1 MRRRNILALLMA
13 AALCLCLLAGCG
25 SAETTDSTGTS
36 ITEATTIAD
45 LKGMKIAAQAG
56 TFHADALNQIENVQ
70 GSTYPEF
77 ADLLT
82 ALKSGAIDGYIA
94 EEPTAFSVC
103 QSDDTLTFLPFMN
116 NETGFTATASDVGIA
131 IGLKKGSELREQINA
146 VLAEITP
153 EQRSALMEQIVT
165 LSSGGEVTEFAVSA
179 EEPENPTGTLRVGM
193 ECAYEPYNWTDIS
206 GASFGAVPIS
216 GEGKDGLYANG
227 YDVQI
232 AKYVAARLGMNLE
245 IYSIEWDSLLPALE
259 SGAID
264 AIAAGKEA
272 AISLHRY
279 VHPGQTLTAGRDRR
293 VYKAL
298 DKDHVLIETAGFDKD
313 HRQTPGYNA
322 AKAKTFSDARVT
334 FTEEQVRKECA
345 RCLGCGATKVDSYLC
360 IGCGLCTTKCKFD
373 AIHLKKVR
381 DWHAGSYETMPIKV
395 AEGVVKRAGSIVKKA
410 VSK

>member
-36 ITEATTIAD
+36 IAEATTIAD

-103 QSDDTLTFLPFMN
+103 QSDDSLTFLPFMN

-206 GASFGAVPIS
+206 GTSFGAVPIS

-264 AIAAGKEA
+264 AVAAGMSPTAERA
-272 AISLHRY
+272 AQIDFTDTYYES
-279 VHPGQTLTAGRDRR
+279 TL
-293 VYKAL
+293 V
-298 DKDHVLIETAGFDKD
+298 VII
-313 HRQTPGYNA
+313 
-322 AKAKTFSDARVT
+322 
-334 FTEEQVRKECA
+334 RK
-345 RCLGCGATKVDSYLC
+345 
-360 IGCGLCTTKCKFD
+360 
-373 AIHLKKVR
+373 
-381 DWHAGSYETMPIKV
+381 
-395 AEGVVKRAGSIVKKA
+395 
-410 VSK
+410 